1 MFSLG
6 LQKKTWPK
14 FKKAKTRIAYLQ
26 YLNKYQH
33 RNIMQRNINSN
44 KITNFDLNS

>member
-33 RNIMQRNINSN
+33 RNTTKYQFEQNN
-44 KITNFDLNS
+44 